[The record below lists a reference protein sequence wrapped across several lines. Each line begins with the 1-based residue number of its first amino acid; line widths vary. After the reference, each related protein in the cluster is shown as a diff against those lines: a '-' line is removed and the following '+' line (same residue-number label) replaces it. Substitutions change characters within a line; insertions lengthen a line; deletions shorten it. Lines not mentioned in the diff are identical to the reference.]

1 MVLSVACGN
10 ALLYVVTSLLHLSA
24 NMVPIRFGSIDI
36 EVRSAHAGATP
47 NTVAAA
53 VACAAAV
60 GRANDTWH
68 DDVQAGL
75 KFANLMNKSEP
86 NEFVD
91 LSSSTYPISPKNSDP
106 RDLCGLGALGGPH
119 GGAATPVRRWG
130 SVERNRQA
138 LSCTS

>member
-10 ALLYVVTSLLHLSA
+10 ALLYVFTSLLHLSA

-75 KFANLMNKSEP
+75 KFANLMNSG
-86 NEFVD
+86 EFQGIVVKR
-91 LSSSTYPISPKNSDP
+91 LETDP
-106 RDLCGLGALGGPH
+106 
-119 GGAATPVRRWG
+119 
-130 SVERNRQA
+130 ERSQQWEENNR
-138 LSCTS
+138 

>member
-60 GRANDTWH
+60 GRDNDDTWH
-68 DDVQAGL
+68 DVQAGL
-75 KFANLMNKSEP
+75 QFANLMNISEP
-86 NEFVD
+86 NTTVD
-91 LSSSTYPISPKNSDP
+91 PSSSTTPIFPENDDSRGFS
-106 RDLCGLGALGGPH
+106 GQGACDGWL
-119 GGAATPVRRWG
+119 AAVPNG
-130 SVERNRQA
+130 
-138 LSCTS
+138 